1 VNTSISP
8 GPEPV
13 IAAPVRI
20 SPALLRILQIGAIA
34 VVLAASTYKAF
45 ELDRYFVPKE
55 LTLHLTATIAGLLA
69 LRAFRRAAF
78 TWVDLLL
85 VLYILVGAIS
95 ALTAT
100 NVWLAA
106 RALAISASGLAV
118 FWAAR
123 AVREQGYADS
133 LLAALAIA
141 VVVASATSL
150 LQTYGVRTEMFS
162 INRAPGGTLGNRNF
176 VAHVAAFGLPVVL
189 YVTLR
194 AGSWARFAA
203 GVAGATIV
211 AASLVLTR
219 SRAGWLAFGAAM
231 LVLAVALFLSP
242 PLRRD
247 KRTWTRLAVMFAGA
261 AAGVAVALLTPN
273 TLRWRSDNP
282 YLESIQDMT
291 NYQEGSGRGRL
302 VQYTRSLRMLAADPV
317 LGVGP
322 GNWPV
327 TYPAHARGNDPSMDP
342 NEDGRTSNPWPSS
355 DWVGFASERGI
366 VATLLLAAALLM
378 LALRALRQL
387 LRAGSEDEGLG
398 AATLLA
404 TLIAANVAGLFDAV
418 LLLALPTLI
427 VWATLGALTPAA
439 NAGVDAV
446 SPRARSLVLIAV
458 LIVSAAGALRSAAQ
472 LIGMGMYA
480 ARDDSAWL
488 SRAALIDPANYRI
501 HMTLARSGSGLN
513 SNQRCRHA
521 HAANS
526 LFPNAAAA
534 RSLSRRCK

>member
-1 VNTSISP
+1 MSSAT
-8 GPEPV
+8 
-13 IAAPVRI
+13 
-20 SPALLRILQIGAIA
+20 LRVLQIGAIA

-55 LTLHLTATIAGLLA
+55 LTLHLTAAIAGLFA
-69 LRAFRRAAF
+69 LRVFRRSVF

-95 ALTAT
+95 ALAAT
-100 NVWLAA
+100 NIWLAA

-118 FWAAR
+118 YWSAR
-123 AVREQGYADS
+123 ALREHGRSES
-133 LLAALAIA
+133 LLAALAVA

-150 LQTYGVRTEMFS
+150 LQTYGLRTELFS

-194 AGSWARFAA
+194 AGNWARFAS
-203 GVAGATIV
+203 GVAGVTIV
-211 AASLVLTR
+211 AASLILTR

-231 LVLAVALFLSP
+231 LVLAVAFFLSP

-247 KRTWTRLAVMFAGA
+247 TRTWSRLAIMFAVA
-261 AAGVAVALLTPN
+261 AAGVAVALMTPN

-282 YLESIQDMT
+282 YLESIQDMA

-302 VQYTRSLRMLAADPV
+302 VQYTRSLRMLAGDPL

-327 TYPAHARGNDPSMDP
+327 MYPAHARGNDPSMDP
-342 NEDGRTSNPWPSS
+342 NEGGRTSNPWPSS

-366 VATLLLAAALLM
+366 VATLLLAGALL
-378 LALRALRQL
+378 LLTLRALRQL
-387 LRAGSEDEGLG
+387 LRAASAEEGLG
-398 AATLLA
+398 AATLIA
-404 TLIAANVAGLFDAV
+404 TLLAANVAGMFDAV

-427 VWATLGALTPAA
+427 VWAALGALTPAA
-439 NAGVDAV
+439 SEGVDAV
-446 SPRARSLVLIAV
+446 SPRVRALVLVAV
-458 LIVSAAGALRSAAQ
+458 LIVSASGAIRSGAQ
-472 LIGMGMYA
+472 LIGMGMYV

-513 SNQRCRHA
+513 SGQRCRHA
-521 HAANS
+521 DAANS
-526 LFPNAAAA
+526 LFPNADAA